1 MRKRRRRHGGGR
13 GIVSERVGGGVAELV
28 PDPDRPDAWELLI
41 DGAAQSHVDLAEPG
55 RLAFEYQRRLGH
67 AADLV
72 APPGRPLRALHLGGG
87 ALTMARY
94 VAATR
99 PRSEQQVAE
108 PDTRLTAFVR
118 RELPLPHASRI
129 RVRAAD
135 ARAVLGKLRD
145 GWAELVITD
154 VFDEARTPAHCTS
167 AEFLDEVRRVLAPG
181 GWYAANLTDGPPL
194 AHLRRQAAT
203 ALSRFGHVCLAAE
216 PSVLRGRRFGNG
228 ILLAADRELPVA
240 ELVRRCA
247 GDPHPARVLA
257 GGELADFIAGAA
269 VVTDAT
275 AEPSPRPPASVFR

>member
-1 MRKRRRRHGGGR
+1 
-13 GIVSERVGGGVAELV
+13 VSALVAGGVAELV
-28 PDPDRPDAWELLI
+28 PDPDRPQAWELLLG
-41 DGAAQSHVDLAEPG
+41 GAAQSHVDLAEPR

-67 AADLV
+67 VADLA
-72 APPGRPLRALHLGGG
+72 APPARPLRVLHLGGG
-87 ALTMARY
+87 ALTLARY
-94 VAATR
+94 IAVTR

-118 RELPLPHASRI
+118 RELPLPDGSRI

-135 ARAVLGKLRD
+135 ARALLGKVRD

-154 VFDEARTPAHCTS
+154 VFDDARTPAHCTS

-181 GWYAANLTDGPPL
+181 GFYAANLTDGPPL

-203 ALSRFGHVCLAAE
+203 ALSRFGQACLAAE
-216 PSVLRGRRFGNG
+216 PAVLRGRRFGNG
-228 ILLAADRELPVA
+228 VLLAADRELPVA
-240 ELVRRCA
+240 ELLRRCA
-247 GDPHPARVLA
+247 GDPYPARLLA